1 MGARVIPSESYLI
14 CYPSCAESTASIA
27 RDTRP
32 IAEYSTPTR
41 AQNARTSNSNCAA
54 IFRESS
60 ASDAVLP
67 RLAITVSNWAAW
79 SKTAKARVSR

>member
-1 MGARVIPSESYLI
+1 MGARVIPSYLI
-14 CYPSCAESTASIA
+14 CYPADNTAPIA
-27 RDTRP
+27 ADTRS
-32 IAEYSTPTR
+32 ILEYSTPTR
-41 AQNARTSNSNCAA
+41 AQNARTSSSSCAA

-67 RLAITVSNWAAW
+67 RFAMTVSNWAAW

>member
-1 MGARVIPSESYLI
+1 MGARVIPSYLI
-14 CYPSCAESTASIA
+14 CYPAGAESTASIA
-27 RDTRP
+27 PDTRS
-32 IAEYSTPTR
+32 ILEYSTPTVS
-41 AQNARTSNSNCAA
+41 QNARTSNSNCAA

-67 RLAITVSNWAAW
+67 RFAITVSNWAAW